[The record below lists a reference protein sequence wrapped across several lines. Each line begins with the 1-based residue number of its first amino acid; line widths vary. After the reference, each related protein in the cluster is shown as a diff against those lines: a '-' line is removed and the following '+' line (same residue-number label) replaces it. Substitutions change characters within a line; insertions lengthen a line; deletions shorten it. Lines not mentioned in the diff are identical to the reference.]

1 MGDKITVLIADD
13 HVHERMGLRQLL
25 SLVEGIEVIAEA
37 ASAQEAVQIAIAR
50 RPDVVLMDLRWYGDN
65 TAGISAIHRIKA
77 EAPEVRILAATDFP
91 DELIE
96 PARKAGA
103 DVAVGKDYLVSP
115 QALEARIRDA
125 LASPFLPPPDEPL
138 AEPLTERELEV
149 LRLMAQGKTNLQIAR
164 HLQLAEGTV
173 KKHVAN
179 VQGKLGAESRGGA
192 VAAAYERGIL
202 RRGDVNTG

>member
-37 ASAQEAVQIAIAR
+37 ASAHEAVHIAIAQ
-50 RPDVVLMDLRWYGDN
+50 RPHVVLMDLRWYGDN
-65 TAGISAIHRIKA
+65 TAGISAILRIKA
-77 EAPEVRILAATDFP
+77 QAPEVRILAATDFP
-91 DELIE
+91 EELIE

-103 DVAVGKDYLVSP
+103 DMAVGKDYLVSP
-115 QALEARIRDA
+115 QALEARIRDV
-125 LASPFLPPPDEPL
+125 LASPYLPPPDEPL
-138 AEPLTERELEV
+138 PEPLTERELEV
-149 LRLMAQGKTNLQIAR
+149 LRLMALGKTNVQIGR

-179 VQGKLGAESRGGA
+179 IQGKFGAESRGGA

>member
-25 SLVEGIEVIAEA
+25 SLVEGIEVIGEA
-37 ASAQEAVQIAIAR
+37 ASAHEAVRIAIAQ

-65 TAGISAIHRIKA
+65 TAGISAIRRIKT

-91 DELIE
+91 EELIE

-103 DVAVGKDYLVSP
+103 DMAVGKDYLVSP
-115 QALEARIRDA
+115 QALEARIRDT
-125 LASPFLPPPDEPL
+125 LASPYLPPPDEPL
-138 AEPLTERELEV
+138 LEPLTERELEV

-179 VQGKLGAESRGGA
+179 IQGKFGAESRSGA
-192 VAAAYERGIL
+192 VAAAFERGIL

>member
-1 MGDKITVLIADD
+1 MGDKISVLIADD
-13 HVHERMGLRQLL
+13 HVHERMGLRQLM

-37 ASAQEAVQIAIAR
+37 ASAQEAVQIAVAR

-115 QALEARIRDA
+115 QAVEARIRDA
-125 LASPFLPPPDEPL
+125 IASPFMPPPSETML
-138 AEPLTERELEV
+138 EPLTERELEV
-149 LRLMAQGKTNLQIAR
+149 LRLIAQGKTNLQVAH

-173 KKHVAN
+173 KKHVASI
-179 VQGKLGAESRGGA
+179 QGKFGVESRSGT

-202 RRGDVNTG
+202 RRGDVNTA